1 MFNTAETDACCSL
14 IALALA
20 EDLGRNYGDVTSL
33 ALIPAETVANAAL
46 VARTPGVLAGGPAL
60 RLVCSAV
67 HGQFQVKGLLQ
78 DGTRL
83 EKGSVIATIRGPLQY
98 LLAAERTALNF
109 LQHLSGIASL
119 TRRYLDLIPDWKGQ
133 ILDTRKTTP
142 GWRLLEKYAVRQ
154 GGGHNHRFG
163 LYDAILIKDNHI
175 AGVASTHTTD
185 TPVRKAVE
193 LARAFPGNA
202 GLSVEV
208 EVDSLD
214 QLREV
219 LPVKPEIVLLDN
231 MEPELLREAV
241 GIRNEISPGTL
252 LEASGGINLQ
262 TLPGIAATGID
273 RISIGALTHSAPA
286 LDIGLDYLPE

>member
-1 MFNTAETDACCSL
+1 MFNACETDRCCTL

-20 EDLGRNYGDVTSL
+20 EDLGPNSDDVTSQ
-33 ALIPAETVANAAL
+33 ALIPPEATATAAL

-60 RLVCSAV
+60 RLVCDAV
-67 HGQFQVKGLLQ
+67 HSDFKIHGLLE

-83 EKGSVIATIRGPLQY
+83 EKGSVIATIRGPLQH
-98 LLAAERTALNF
+98 LLKAERTALNF

-119 TRRYLDLIPDWKGQ
+119 TRRYVDAVPGWKGQ

-142 GWRLLEKYAVRQ
+142 GWRVLEKYAVRM

-175 AGVASTHTTD
+175 AGVLATHRTKS
-185 TPVRKAVE
+185 PVRKAVE
-193 LARAFPGNA
+193 LARKYPGNA
-202 GLSVEV
+202 SLSVEV
-208 EVDSLD
+208 EVDTLD

-231 MEPELLREAV
+231 MGPELLRQAV
-241 GIRNEISPGTL
+241 AIRNELSPDTK

>member
-1 MFNTAETDACCSL
+1 MFNPAETDTCRTL
-14 IALALA
+14 VALALA
-20 EDLGRNYGDVTSL
+20 EDLGHRGDVTS
-33 ALIPAETVANAAL
+33 AAVIPEGMVASAAFA
-46 VARTPGVLAGGPAL
+46 ARTSGVLAGGPSLAM
-60 RLVCSAV
+60 VCGAV
-67 HGQFQVKGLLQ
+67 DPMLHIELQVP

-83 EKGSVIATIRGPLQY
+83 EKGSVIATIRGPLRS

-109 LQHLSGIASL
+109 LQRLSGVASL
-119 TRRYLDLIPDWKGQ
+119 TRRYLDVVPDWHGQ
-133 ILDTRKTTP
+133 LLDTRKTTP
-142 GWRLLEKYAVRQ
+142 GWRLLEKYAVRM
-154 GGGHNHRFG
+154 GGGHNHRIG

-175 AGVASTHTTD
+175 AGVLATHTTD
-185 TPVRKAVE
+185 SPVRKAVE

-208 EVDSLD
+208 EVDTLE

-231 MEPELLREAV
+231 MGPALLRQAV
-241 GIRNEISPGTL
+241 AIRNEMSPKTL
-252 LEASGGINLQ
+252 LEASGGINVQ

-273 RISIGALTHSAPA
+273 RISVGALTHSAPA

>member
-1 MFNTAETDACCSL
+1 MFNAAETDACCRL

-33 ALIPAETVANAAL
+33 ALIPPETSAKAAL

-60 RLVCSAV
+60 RLVCDAV
-67 HGQFQVKGLLQ
+67 HDEFQISGLLK

-83 EKGSVIATIRGPLQY
+83 EKGSVIATIHGPLQY
-98 LLAAERTALNF
+98 LLMAERTALNF

-119 TRRYLDLIPDWKGQ
+119 TRRYVDCVPEWKGQ

-142 GWRLLEKYAVRQ
+142 GWRLLEKYAVRM

-175 AGVASTHTTD
+175 AGVLASHTTD
-185 TPVRKAVE
+185 YPVRKAVE
-193 LARAFPGNA
+193 LARGYPGNA

-208 EVDSLD
+208 EVDTLE

-231 MEPELLREAV
+231 MGPELLKEAV
-241 GIRNEISPGTL
+241 AIRNELSPGTL